1 MNTSSPQ
8 FTEQDVLFSFSEE
21 ENRDAATLEI
31 YLKQYPEYR
40 EALVALSVEL
50 MVSPVDETVQEAN
63 VVSEESIGNV
73 WSKFQSLLNPSDPVS
88 IRSSSVE
95 NPLAKLDQKSFISL
109 AKSLGVSRAFL
120 ARLRD
125 GTIVMAT
132 IPAKFIDS
140 VSGALEIGADSL
152 RSALQAPPTISTQ
165 ARFKSD
171 NKPTAEAQIT
181 FDEAIES
188 SGLSEDQK
196 EQMKAMKD

>member
-8 FTEQDVLFSFSEE
+8 LTEQDVLFAFSEE

-40 EALVALSVEL
+40 EALVALSIEL
-50 MVSPVDETVQEAN
+50 LVSPVDETVQEAN
-63 VVSEESIGNV
+63 VVSEESTGNA
-73 WSKFQSLLNPSDPVS
+73 WSKFQSLLSPSDPVS
-88 IRSSSVE
+88 TRSSSVE

-140 VSGALEIGADSL
+140 VSGALEIGEDTL

>member
-1 MNTSSPQ
+1 MNTSPPQ
-8 FTEQDVLFSFSEE
+8 LTEQDVLFAFSEE
-21 ENRDAATLEI
+21 ENHDSATLDI

-40 EALVALSVEL
+40 EVLVALSVEL
-50 MVSPVDETVQEAN
+50 LVSPVDEAAQEAD
-63 VVSEESIGNV
+63 VVSKESIESA
-73 WSKFQSLLNPSDPVS
+73 WSKFQSLLSPSDPIS
-88 IRSSSVE
+88 TRSSNVE
-95 NPLAKLDQKSFISL
+95 NPLVKLDQKSFISL

-132 IPAKFIDS
+132 IPTKFIDS
-140 VSGALEIGADSL
+140 VSGALEVGSDTL

-171 NKPTAEAQIT
+171 RKPTAEAQMT

-188 SGLSEDQK
+188 SGLSEVQK

>member
-50 MVSPVDETVQEAN
+50 LVSPVDETVQEAN
-63 VVSEESIGNV
+63 VVLEESTENV
-73 WSKFQSLLNPSDPVS
+73 WSKFQSLLSPSDPVS

-140 VSGALEIGADSL
+140 VSGALEIGADTL

>member
-8 FTEQDVLFSFSEE
+8 LTEQDVLFSFSEE

-140 VSGALEIGADSL
+140 VSGALEIGADTL

>member
-95 NPLAKLDQKSFISL
+95 NPLANSPYYFTSIHTCDDTVGRK
-109 AKSLGVSRAFL
+109 R
-120 ARLRD
+120 
-125 GTIVMAT
+125 
-132 IPAKFIDS
+132 
-140 VSGALEIGADSL
+140 
-152 RSALQAPPTISTQ
+152 
-165 ARFKSD
+165 
-171 NKPTAEAQIT
+171 
-181 FDEAIES
+181 
-188 SGLSEDQK
+188 
-196 EQMKAMKD
+196 

>member
-50 MVSPVDETVQEAN
+50 LVSPVDETVQEAN

-140 VSGALEIGADSL
+140 VSGALEIGADTL

>member
-8 FTEQDVLFSFSEE
+8 LTEQDVLFSFSEE

-50 MVSPVDETVQEAN
+50 LVSPVDETVQEAN

-140 VSGALEIGADSL
+140 VSGALEIGADTL

>member
-140 VSGALEIGADSL
+140 VSGALEIGADTL